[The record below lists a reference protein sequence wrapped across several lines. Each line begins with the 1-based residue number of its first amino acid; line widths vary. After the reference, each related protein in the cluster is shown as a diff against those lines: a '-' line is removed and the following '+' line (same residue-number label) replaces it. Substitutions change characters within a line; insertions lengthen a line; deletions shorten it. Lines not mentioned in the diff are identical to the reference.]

1 MNGKRGMTGLMRGE
15 FHLPLHKNTPG
26 LKKDLEVFKKHQSLL
41 LKRHHLFLK
50 HQGLLAALG
59 VSCLFF

>member
-26 LKKDLEVFKKHQSLL
+26 LKK
-41 LKRHHLFLK
+41 R
-50 HQGLLAALG
+50 LG
-59 VSCLFF
+59 GF